1 MTVEELQA
9 KRDALLAEI
18 AKANQKI
25 ESGAGSITKRSMDEL
40 QKALAI
46 IDSEIQKA
54 SAGSSSTIGRFYTGE
69 GL

>member
-1 MTVEELQA
+1 MTLAELQT
-9 KRDALLAEI
+9 KRDALIAEI

-25 ESGAGSITKRSMDEL
+25 ESGAGAITKRTMDEL

-46 IDSEIQKA
+46 IDNEIQKA
-54 SAGSSSTIGRFYTGE
+54 TTSSTAPIGRFYARE

>member
-1 MTVEELQA
+1 MTLSELQT
-9 KRDALLAEI
+9 KRDALIAEI

-25 ESGAGSITKRSMDEL
+25 ESGAGAITKRSMDEL

-46 IDSEIQKA
+46 IDNEIRSA
-54 SAGSSSTIGRFYTGE
+54 SATSTSTIGRFYTGE

>member
-1 MTVEELQA
+1 MTLSELQT
-9 KRDALLAEI
+9 KRDALIAEI

-25 ESGAGSITKRSMDEL
+25 ESGAGAITKRSIDEL

-46 IDSEIQKA
+46 IDNEIRSA
-54 SAGSSSTIGRFYTGE
+54 SATSTSTIGRFYTGE